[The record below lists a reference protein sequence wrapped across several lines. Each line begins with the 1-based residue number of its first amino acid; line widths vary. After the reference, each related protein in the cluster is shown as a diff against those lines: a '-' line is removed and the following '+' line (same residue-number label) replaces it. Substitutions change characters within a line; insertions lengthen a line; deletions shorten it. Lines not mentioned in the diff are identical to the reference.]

1 MTLLGFE
8 TSGKTASVALCREDE
23 LIAQTS
29 VLTKLTHSQSILPIA
44 KELVRH
50 AGISLEEID
59 GIAVS
64 DGPGSYT
71 GLRIGIS
78 AAKALAFGLDKPCAG
93 ISTLE
98 GLAYNLLGFDG
109 TICPVMLAR
118 QDLLYSAMF
127 SCDNGKIK
135 RLCDDEIISI
145 EDLKERL
152 KGITGKIMLAGDYAK
167 VFFENAGMD
176 KLSVAPPH
184 LRLQNAAGIC
194 FAAFSNGLSAPE
206 NLNARYL
213 QPTKAEKDFLAG
225 NLKVVI

>member
-1 MTLLGFE
+1 MILLGFE
-8 TSGKTASVALCREDE
+8 TSGKTTSVAVCREDE
-23 LIAQTS
+23 LVAQTS

-44 KELVRH
+44 KELLYH

-109 TICPVMLAR
+109 VICPVMFAR
-118 QDLLYSAMF
+118 QDLLYCAIF
-127 SCDNGKIK
+127 SCSMGKIK
-135 RLCDDEIISI
+135 RLCEDEIITV

-152 KGITGKIMLAGDYAK
+152 KGITSKVMLTGDYAK
-167 VFFENAGMD
+167 AFFENAAMEN
-176 KLSVAPPH
+176 LSLAPPH

-194 FAAFSNGLSAPE
+194 FAAFLKELSGPE